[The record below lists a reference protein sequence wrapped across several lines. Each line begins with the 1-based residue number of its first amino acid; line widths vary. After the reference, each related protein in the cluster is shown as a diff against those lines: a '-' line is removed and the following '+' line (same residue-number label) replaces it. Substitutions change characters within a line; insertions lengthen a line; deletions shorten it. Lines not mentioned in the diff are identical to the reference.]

1 MTNIEHD
8 LWFIDVIHDFV
19 KLFLCLGVFVAVVV
33 VFKFHM
39 TVNSF
44 EGNAVVKGFV
54 LLKTIH

>member
-8 LWFIDVIHDFV
+8 LWLIDVIHDFV
-19 KLFLCLGVFVAVVV
+19 KFFLCLGVFVVVV

-44 EGNAVVKGFV
+44 EGNAVGKGFV